1 MHRRRRAC
9 VWRYSVMD
17 KFATTFDAPILL
29 SLATALR
36 RLACDSLCHGD
47 RALYLPTAEASRNT
61 PNGQAPPSR

>member
-1 MHRRRRAC
+1 
-9 VWRYSVMD
+9 MD